1 METGDA
7 NCDPNDESAS
17 VVLVVAPPN
26 GDKREAPESSLQDG
40 GGGGGDAAGD
50 RSSGDAV
57 ARGISSVLVSV
68 IRDFDSRAQDTLKS
82 QDQLSSSIDRLT
94 SGTRSLL
101 LKIGVL
107 DSHGYGE
114 IDLVF
119 SNLFARS
126 LLGFSKYCCSI
137 LV

>member
-17 VVLVVAPPN
+17 VVVVPPN
-26 GDKREAPESSLQDG
+26 ADKREAPESSLQDGG